1 MIQEYQLRILPEIA
15 VNEQKLK
22 EYLSKEKGLN
32 LRDITATRILKRS
45 IDARQRTIFV
55 NLKVRAYINEMPQ
68 EDEYE
73 HTIYNNVEGKPQVVV
88 VGAGPGGLFAALRL
102 IELGLRPIVIE
113 RGKDVRERKK
123 DLAQISREHTVD
135 PESNYSFGEGGAGA
149 YSDGKFNIT
158 SEFGGWMGD
167 YLDEDEVLDLIKY
180 VDKINLDHGAPK
192 ELTNPYTKEV
202 LDIEKRG
209 IARGLK
215 LLRSEVRHLGTEINL
230 QVLKNIYEDMK
241 PHLEYL
247 FATTVDE
254 IIVKDGKI
262 QGIILEN
269 GEKLEA
275 KYVVLCIGRAGSSW
289 LTKVLSKHGV
299 SFKNNKVDIGVR
311 VETNDIIMEEINRYL
326 YEGKFIFTTSVG
338 TTVRTFCSN
347 PSGHVVVENH
357 HGVKVCNGHAFNDIR
372 LGSKNTNFAL
382 LVSLEFDEPFND
394 PNGFAEEISRL
405 ANQLSN
411 GGVIVQKFGDIK
423 KGRRSTKKRI
433 DEGFVKP
440 TLKEAV
446 PGDLGLV
453 LPYNVMKSLI
463 EMIEALDYITPGIA
477 SDHTLFYGVEAKFYS
492 DRPIVNSHFETAI
505 QNLYVGGDGAG
516 ITRGLAQ
523 AGANG
528 VKIARSIIEKE
539 GK

>member
-1 MIQEYQLRILPEIA
+1 M
-15 VNEQKLK
+15 KK
-22 EYLSKEKGLN
+22 EY
-32 LRDITATRILKRS
+32 DVIL
-45 IDARQRTIFV
+45 
-55 NLKVRAYINEMPQ
+55 
-68 EDEYE
+68 
-73 HTIYNNVEGKPQVVV
+73 
-88 VGAGPGGLFAALRL
+88 VGAGPAGIFCAYELMIKNPNLSVLLVEKGNDIYSRKCPILEKKATKCPNTKTGTCYPSCAMTSGFGGC
-102 IELGLRPIVIE
+102 
-113 RGKDVRERKK
+113 
-123 DLAQISREHTVD
+123 
-135 PESNYSFGEGGAGA
+135 GA

-158 SEFGGWMGD
+158 NEFGGWMSE
-167 YLDEDEVLDLIKY
+167 YLSDEEVLDLIKY
-180 VDKINLDHGAPK
+180 VDSINLEHGAPK
-192 ELTNPYTKEV
+192 ELTNPNTKAV
-202 LDIEKRG
+202 LDIERRG

-215 LLRSEVRHLGTEINL
+215 LLRSEVRHLGTEVNL
-230 QVLKNIYEDMK
+230 NVLKNIYEHMK
-241 PHLEYL
+241 PHVDYL

-254 IIVKDGKI
+254 IIVENNEVK
-262 QGIILEN
+262 GIILEN
-269 GEKLEA
+269 GDTYKA
-275 KYVVLCIGRAGSSW
+275 KYVGLCIGRAGSSW
-289 LTKVLSKHGV
+289 LTQVLSKHGV
-299 SFKNNKVDIGVR
+299 SFKNNRVDVGVR
-311 VETNDIIMEEINRYL
+311 VETNDIIMEEINTNL
-326 YEGKFIFTTSVG
+326 YEGKFIFNTSVG

-394 PNGFAEEISRL
+394 PNTFAEEISRL

-411 GGVIVQKFGDIK
+411 GGVIVQKYGDIK

-440 TLKEAV
+440 TLKEAI

-463 EMIEALDYITPGIA
+463 EMVEALDYITPGIA

-492 DRPIVNSHFETAI
+492 DRPVVNSNFETSI
-505 QNLYVGGDGAG
+505 HNLYVGGDGAG

-528 VKIARSIIEKE
+528 VKIARAIIEKE
-539 GK
+539 GNQ